1 MLHKIY
7 SMIGNIIG
15 KYKLIRLIG
24 EGGMAAVYEAEHEVL
39 KTKAAVKVLNPM
51 LSANKVIRER
61 FLNEARLM
69 ATLDHPNI
77 TRILDFEESE
87 THLAIA
93 MELLTGEDLSNHI
106 RKNGKIT
113 GDSFVAFFSQV
124 LLAFQYAHEQGIV
137 HRDIKPSNIFILPDG
152 KVKILDFGIAKLFGQ
167 GNEMTQTGTQMGTP
181 VYMSPEQVKGDKSID
196 FRSDIYSL
204 GVTMF
209 FVLNGKP
216 PYDSDTLS
224 QYDVFKKI
232 VEEPLPIIVGDAN
245 HVEMINKACSKD
257 REHRFQSCAEWL
269 QELNFNSAGSTNKKE
284 IKAQETNKQEIVTQ
298 KNSFW
303 KGKKL
308 LISIGVVLLVFYTIF
323 YLASNEYATIQIGNQ
338 TWMQENLD
346 VEYFRNGDRIPQ
358 AKNKKQ
364 LLWATSKKRP
374 VWFYKDFKKK
384 NGAKY
389 GKLYNYYA
397 VFDKR
402 GLAPKGWHI
411 PNDAEWRYLYGKLG
425 GRQVAGKKMKN
436 DQGWGSQKGF
446 NSSGFSAKPGGLYY
460 LFFDIHNKWSA
471 SFWSSSG
478 VPGHVLV
485 KRENIYN
492 NYLNPV
498 LEWSRLSSYGES
510 QIQEIKNSCCFSV
523 RCIEDQ

>member
-1 MLHKIY
+1 
-7 SMIGNIIG
+7 MIGNIIG
-15 KYKLIRLIG
+15 KYKLLQLIG

-93 MELLTGEDLSNHI
+93 MELLTGDDLSAYI

-113 GDSFVAFFSQV
+113 ADSFVAFFSQV

-181 VYMSPEQVKGDKSID
+181 IYMSPEQVKGDKSID

-209 FVLNGKP
+209 FAINGKP
-216 PYDSDTLS
+216 PYESDTLS

-232 VEEPLPIIVGDAN
+232 VEDPLPLIVGDAQY
-245 HVEMINKACSKD
+245 VSMVNKACSKD
-257 REHRFQSCAEWL
+257 REHRYQSCAEWL
-269 QELNFNSAGSTNKKE
+269 QELTALNLSGQEKKGSSGAAIKNQEKTTEKSNFWNT
-284 IKAQETNKQEIVTQ
+284 
-298 KNSFW
+298 
-303 KGKKL
+303 KKL
-308 LISIGVVLLVFYTIF
+308 LFAAGLFLFVLFTII
-323 YLASNEYATIQIGNQ
+323 YLTSNKYATVQIGKQ

-346 VEYFRNGDRIPQ
+346 TEFFRNGDRIPQ
-358 AKNKKQ
+358 AKNLTQ
-364 LLWATSKKRP
+364 WQRATSKHKP
-374 VWFYKDFKKK
+374 VWCYKDYKKK
-384 NGAKY
+384 NDKY

-397 VFDKR
+397 VTDKR

-411 PNDAEWRYLYGKLG
+411 PKDSEWLYLYRVLG
-425 GRQVAGKKMKN
+425 GRQVAGKKMKEKK
-436 DQGWGSQKGF
+436 GWGRYNGS
-446 NSSGFSAKPGGLYY
+446 NSSGFTAKQSGGFY
-460 LFFDIHNKWSA
+460 HNPMYASSFSYGA
-471 SFWSSSG
+471 SFWSASG
-478 VPGHVLV
+478 VPGHVFLNQ
-485 KRENIYN
+485 RRD
-492 NYLNPV
+492 YLLPFF
-498 LEWSRLSSYGES
+498 EWSTMKELGWDYNTFENN
-510 QIQEIKNSCCFSV
+510 ICFSV
-523 RCIEDQ
+523 RCIEDHN

>member
-1 MLHKIY
+1 
-7 SMIGNIIG
+7 MIGNIIG
-15 KYKLIRLIG
+15 KYKLLQLIG

-93 MELLTGEDLSNHI
+93 MELLTGDDLSAYI

-113 GDSFVAFFSQV
+113 ADSFVAFFSQV

-181 VYMSPEQVKGDKSID
+181 IYMSPEQVKGDKSID

-209 FVLNGKP
+209 FAINGKP
-216 PYDSDTLS
+216 PYESDTLS

-232 VEEPLPIIVGDAN
+232 VEEPLQMIIGDAKYIA
-245 HVEMINKACSKD
+245 MINKACSKD
-257 REHRFQSCAEWL
+257 REHRYQSCAEWL
-269 QELNFNSAGSTNKKE
+269 QELQMLSIGSQEKKDISAVE
-284 IKAQETNKQEIVTQ
+284 IKNEENSTDKTN
-298 KNSFW
+298 FW
-303 KGKKL
+303 NAKKR
-308 LISIGVVLLVFYTIF
+308 LIAAGIILFVLSTII
-323 YLASNEYATIQIGNQ
+323 YLTSNKYATVQIGKQ

-346 VEYFRNGDRIPQ
+346 TEFFRNGNRIPQ
-358 AKNKKQ
+358 AKNITQWK
-364 LLWATSKKRP
+364 WATSKHKP
-374 VWFYKDFKKK
+374 VWCYKEFKKK
-384 NGAKY
+384 NDKY

-397 VFDKR
+397 IKDKR

-411 PNDAEWRYLYGKLG
+411 PKDHEWLYLYRIIG
-425 GRQVAGKKMKN
+425 GRQVAGEKLK
-436 DQGWGSQKGF
+436 DTQGWGNYKGT
-446 NSSGFSAKPGGLYY
+446 NSSGFTAKPSGGFYHNY
-460 LFFDIHNKWSA
+460 WEDISYTYGA
-471 SFWSSSG
+471 SFWSASG
-478 VPGHVLV
+478 VPGHVILNDNRKDYLIPLV
-485 KRENIYN
+485 EWNRMELYDYDFLWSN
-492 NYLNPV
+492 N
-498 LEWSRLSSYGES
+498 
-510 QIQEIKNSCCFSV
+510 CFSV
-523 RCIEDQ
+523 RCIKDHN

>member
-1 MLHKIY
+1 
-7 SMIGNIIG
+7 MIGNIIG
-15 KYKLIRLIG
+15 KYKLLRLIG

-51 LSANKVIRER
+51 LSANKIIRER

-87 THLAIA
+87 TNLAIA
-93 MELLTGEDLSNHI
+93 MELLTGDDLSAYI

-113 GDSFVAFFSQV
+113 ADSFVDFFSQV

-181 VYMSPEQVKGDKSID
+181 IYMSPEQVKGDKSID

-209 FVLNGKP
+209 FAINGKP
-216 PYDSDTLS
+216 PYESDTLS

-232 VEEPLPIIVGDAN
+232 VEDPLPLLVGDAQY
-245 HVEMINKACSKD
+245 VSMVNKACSKD
-257 REHRFQSCAEWL
+257 REHRYQSCAEWL
-269 QELNFNSAGSTNKKE
+269 QELTALNLSGQEKKGTSGAAIKNQEKATEKSNFWNT
-284 IKAQETNKQEIVTQ
+284 
-298 KNSFW
+298 
-303 KGKKL
+303 KKL
-308 LISIGVVLLVFYTIF
+308 LFAAGLFLFVLSTIL
-323 YLASNEYATIQIGNQ
+323 YLTSNKYATVQIGKQ

-346 VEYFRNGDRIPQ
+346 TEFFRNGDRIPQ
-358 AKNKKQ
+358 AKNKAQ
-364 LLWATSKKRP
+364 LIWATSKQRP
-374 VWFYKDFKKK
+374 VWCYKNFKKK
-384 NGAKY
+384 NEKY

-397 VFDKR
+397 VTDKR

-411 PNDAEWRYLYGKLG
+411 PEDSEWLYLYRVLG
-425 GRQVAGKKMKN
+425 GRQLAGKKMK
-436 DQGWGSQKGF
+436 DKMGWGRYNGT
-446 NSSGFSAKPGGLYY
+446 NTSGFSAKPSGGYY
-460 LFFDIHNKWSA
+460 ILGFGDLMTYDA
-471 SFWSSSG
+471 CFWSGSF
-478 VPGHVLV
+478 VPGHKLV
-485 KRENIYN
+485 KSGFQQ
-492 NYLNPV
+492 NYLLPDV
-498 LEWSRLSSYGES
+498 EWSDIDDWGYDALWS
-510 QIQEIKNSCCFSV
+510 NNCFSV
-523 RCIEDQ
+523 RCIEDHN